1 MTRKILRSLYFLN
14 RKIQGVPFLFD
25 ALQIGITQRLKMIN
39 VMCKR
44 EKIALGRTILP
55 MKCHLSIF
63 IIKVAMVILV
73 IGDSISKQT

>member
-1 MTRKILRSLYFLN
+1 MCRRKFV
-14 RKIQGVPFLFD
+14 IQGVPFLFD
-25 ALQIGITQRLKMIN
+25 AFQTGITLKLKTIN

-55 MKCHLSIF
+55 MKCHLSIL
-63 IIKVAMVILV
+63 IIKVAKAILV